1 MLDTDSALISNPKL
15 TERYEFARE
24 HLRHEDGLV
33 NHRVTWFL
41 VFQGLLFTALMAG
54 FGLLD
59 LAKEFDI
66 YESTFIRVVLDL
78 LLLLGIGSSL
88 VAHRL
93 IRAAYWQMDEV
104 ALWWAKQTEPMPAEV
119 KPEDYF
125 PPVRGTGVSPA
136 ITDSGKITAAAMLL
150 ILGALWFVLLLCFIA
165 LQVRTFISC

>member
-59 LAKEFDI
+59 LAKEFDP
-66 YESTFIRVVLDL
+66 YERTFVKVVLFL
-78 LLLLGIGSSL
+78 LMLLGIGSSL

-104 ALWWAKQTEPMPAEV
+104 AGWWAKQTEPMPAELR
-119 KPEDYF
+119 PQDYF
-125 PPVRGTGVSPA
+125 PPVRGTGEPPKAPDTRKV
-136 ITDSGKITAAAMLL
+136 TAAAMLL
-150 ILGALWFVLLLCFIA
+150 ILAGLWSVLLLCFVA
-165 LQVRTFISC
+165 LQVSSFIRC